1 MKRLSWLAAL
11 AALVTLVA
19 TAWPTGEA
27 LAAGKLV
34 VRPAAG
40 GPVLELARD
49 GERFVGDV
57 LLENVGDAPV
67 KVKRA
72 GLRVPG
78 QVDSVR
84 AAAGAS
90 VELEG
95 RDTVLG
101 PGQTRRAQVR
111 WRPAPSTR
119 ELYGHVAVEHDGGTS
134 LVGVHGELGA
144 GFERWSLAALI
155 FSPLLVVLLAL
166 VARLRRDER
175 LVRDGAPLAALVTV
189 ALAVLALARFD
200 AAAPA
205 DSTHLGLQLVE
216 RVVLAR
222 APSLE
227 WFVGADGHGLVTAL
241 ALALVLLGA
250 TLALRASP
258 HERSTSLAV
267 GAGLATFGLV
277 GAALAQDGALLLAFL
292 GLGFAATLVWLGP
305 SLTSEGGGRPR
316 LALGAVLAL
325 SWALLAVALVCF
337 GRAAPS
343 VPLGDGTASSLR
355 LVLPELA
362 RVSWL
367 THVTATV
374 ATPLGALDAAGFAKV
389 TFLLSLLSGAVL
401 LPLGGLDR
409 WLAGAGG
416 RAEPTAAIVLVGSLG
431 RMGVLVVARFALGL
445 SSDGARWAATGLSW
459 VGLGTLVYGALA
471 VVRSRDLRGL
481 IVAMATAHGGLAL
494 LALGS
499 LTPQGIEG
507 ALLGSFGVAVL
518 APLALLLAAHFES
531 IGGTSERARLR
542 GLAAQAPRTAV
553 ALALALLGLAA
564 LPCSIGF
571 WGPLLAVLGSAA
583 RTPALAVAAA
593 LAWALLATSAALAL
607 RELLRGPPA
616 PELERD
622 ERLEPFGG
630 RLPDVR
636 APLSWGVAGFAL
648 VAALLGLAPRL
659 LTGPLDSRSL
669 ELHRR
674 VDPPGLLQVG

>member
-1 MKRLSWLAAL
+1 MKRLSWLLLAL
-11 AALVTLVA
+11 SLVSV
-19 TAWPTGEA
+19 AWPSQA
-27 LAAGKLV
+27 FAAGKLA
-34 VRPAAG
+34 VRAASG

-49 GERFVGDV
+49 GERLVGDV
-57 LLENVGDAPV
+57 LVENVGDEPV

-78 QVDSVR
+78 QLDSVR
-84 AAAGAS
+84 AVAGAS

-95 RDTVLG
+95 REALLG
-101 PGQTRRAQVR
+101 PGQSRRAQVR
-111 WRPAPSTR
+111 WRPGPGAR
-119 ELYGHVAVEHDGGTS
+119 ELYGHVAVEHEGGTV
-134 LVGVHGELGA
+134 LVGVHGELGSA
-144 GFERWSLAALI
+144 LDRSLLAALI

-166 VARLRRDER
+166 AARLRRDER
-175 LVRDGAPLAALVTV
+175 LVREGAPLAALAPVG
-189 ALAVLALARFD
+189 LAVLALARFD

-216 RVVLAR
+216 RVVLSR
-222 APSLE
+222 APPLE

-258 HERSTSLAV
+258 RERAPSLAA
-267 GAGLATFGLV
+267 GAALATLGLV
-277 GAALAQDGALLLAFL
+277 GASLAQDGALLLVFL
-292 GLGFAATLVWLGP
+292 GLGFGATLVGIGP
-305 SLTSEGGGRPR
+305 ALAPAQHPEGGARRR
-316 LALGAVLAL
+316 LALAAVLAL
-325 SWALLAVALVCF
+325 SWALLAAALVSF
-337 GRAAPS
+337 GRAAPAA
-343 VPLGDGTASSLR
+343 PLGDGTASSLR

-367 THVTATV
+367 TQVTVPV
-374 ATPLGALDAAGFAKV
+374 ATPLGALDAPSFAKA

-416 RAEPTAAIVLVGSLG
+416 RAEPSAAIVLVGALG
-431 RMGVLVVARFALGL
+431 RFGVLVVARFALGL

-459 VGLGTLVYGALA
+459 VGLGTLVYGALV
-471 VVRSRDLRGL
+471 VVRARDLRGL

-531 IGGTSERARLR
+531 VGGTSERALLR
-542 GLAAQAPRTAV
+542 GLAAEAPRTAM

-564 LPCSIGF
+564 LPCSVGF

-593 LAWALLATSAALAL
+593 LAWALLATAAALAL

-630 RLPDVR
+630 RFPDLR
-636 APLSWGVAGFAL
+636 APLSWGVVGFAL

-659 LTGPLDSRSL
+659 LTAPLDSRSL